1 MEHLLVAANV
11 VMPLLLLMVTGALVK
26 RAGFVEDDTLHKVD
40 ALSFKVFLPALVF
53 NSIYNSDFRAGGY
66 GRLVVFGTV
75 CTLVIGAFG
84 FLLAKR
90 LKVSQKKAASMACAV
105 TRTNVVLYGV
115 AVLNNLYGEGSAA
128 AVVVLSAVTVPVT
141 NAMSV
146 IFFEYFRGGKVSAK
160 RVISGVARNPLI
172 LASAVGIV
180 VALLGIR
187 LPALLEGL
195 LEDLASVATPL
206 CLLTL
211 GASISAKGLR
221 TNARL
226 VALGTALKMAILPAV
241 FLGISVAA
249 GFRNHDLA
257 ALMVQFGAPTAIS
270 SYTMANQM
278 GADGELSSAMI
289 AVTTTASILTIFM
302 ITFLFN
308 ACGLV

>member
-26 RAGFVEDDTLHKVD
+26 RVGFVEDDTLQKVD

-75 CTLVIGAFG
+75 CTAVIGVFG

-90 LKVSQKKAASMACAV
+90 LRVPQKKAASMACAI
-105 TRTNVVLYGV
+105 TRTNMVLYGV
-115 AVLNNLYGEGSAA
+115 AVLTNLYGEGGAA
-128 AVVVLSAVTVPVT
+128 SVVVLSAVTVPLT

-146 IFFEYFRGGKVSAK
+146 VFFEYFRGGRVSVK
-160 RVISGVARNPLI
+160 RVLSGVVRNPLI
-172 LASAVGIV
+172 LASAAGIAV
-180 VALLGIR
+180 VLIGMR
-187 LPALLEGL
+187 LPELLAGL

-211 GASISAKGLR
+211 GATISAKGLGA
-221 TNARL
+221 NARL
-226 VALGTALKMAILPAV
+226 VTLGTVLKMAVLPAV
-241 FLGISVAA
+241 FLGLSVVC
-249 GFRNHDLA
+249 GFRDHALA
-257 ALMVQFGAPTAIS
+257 ALMVQFAAPTAIS

-278 GADGELSSAMI
+278 GADGELSAAMI
-289 AVTTTASILTIFM
+289 AVTTAVSILTIFI
-302 ITFLFN
+302 ITFIFN